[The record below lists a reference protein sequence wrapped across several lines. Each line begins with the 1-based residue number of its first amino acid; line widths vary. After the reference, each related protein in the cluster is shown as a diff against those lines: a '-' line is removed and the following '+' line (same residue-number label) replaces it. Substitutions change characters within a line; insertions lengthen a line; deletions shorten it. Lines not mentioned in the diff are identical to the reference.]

1 MIITDRF
8 VFIHMPKT
16 GGTFVS
22 EVLKQLHE
30 SFTPSRIDR
39 LLRRG
44 ARSSFR
50 SIDIHGTCNA
60 IPEADR
66 EKPVLS
72 VIRSPYD
79 RHVSRYEAGHWR
91 KRLSDLE
98 WESRARPD
106 HRRWYAPDYGAA
118 RRRYPHSPDLSFAEY
133 IEVCTGMLAPLGR
146 AENGSGIAVGQLT
159 RQVVRYYFRNPTEVL
174 SRIDDDYVASG
185 AYRADMYPVHFMHTD
200 RLNDDLH
207 AYLLGIG
214 YPPSAVAFVRSVPKI
229 FPLEGGRT
237 EEQAWPTYYTP
248 ELKRLVRER
257 ERLLFAMFPEFDT

>member
-39 LLRRG
+39 MLRRG

-98 WESRARPD
+98 WENRAHPD

-237 EEQAWPTYYTP
+237 EEQAWPRYYTP